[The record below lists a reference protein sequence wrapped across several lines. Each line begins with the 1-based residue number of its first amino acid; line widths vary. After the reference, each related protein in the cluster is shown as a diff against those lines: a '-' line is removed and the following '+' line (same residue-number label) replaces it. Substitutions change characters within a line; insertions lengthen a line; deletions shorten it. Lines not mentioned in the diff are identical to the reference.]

1 MINIVSHNNP
11 KSTISEAYRM
21 LRTNI
26 EFSNLDQDLKTIVVT
41 SSKQNEGKTTIVANL
56 AVSFAHLENK
66 KVLIIDGDLR
76 NPSIHRMFNITNS
89 YGLTDVLTGKKS
101 LETCLQTCE
110 LKNLHI
116 MTTGVVPPNPS
127 EMLSSNKMKN
137 FIELMKEHYDYIF
150 IDSPPIGIITDAG
163 IISTY
168 VDGTVMVVSSRE
180 VDIELAKIAKERID
194 KVNANIIGAVLNK
207 FENKTNGY
215 DYYNYYYQQ
224 TDNSRVGRKK
234 KK

>member
-1 MINIVSHNNP
+1 
-11 KSTISEAYRM
+11 
-21 LRTNI
+21 
-26 EFSNLDQDLKTIVVT
+26 
-41 SSKQNEGKTTIVANL
+41 
-56 AVSFAHLENK
+56 
-66 KVLIIDGDLR
+66 
-76 NPSIHRMFNITNS
+76 
-89 YGLTDVLTGKKS
+89 
-101 LETCLQTCE
+101 
-110 LKNLHI
+110 

-180 VDIELAKIAKERID
+180 VDIELAKIAKEGLV

-207 FENKTNGY
+207 FENKSNVY
-215 DYYNYYYQQ
+215 EYYNYYCQQ
-224 TDNSRVGRKK
+224 IDNSRVGRKK